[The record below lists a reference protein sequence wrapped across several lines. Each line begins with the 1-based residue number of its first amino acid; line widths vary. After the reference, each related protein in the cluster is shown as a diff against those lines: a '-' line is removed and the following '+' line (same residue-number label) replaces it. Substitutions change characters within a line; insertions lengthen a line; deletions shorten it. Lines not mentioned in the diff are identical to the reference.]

1 MKTVLIELRDALS
14 HLNTYVIGIGVGLVA
29 KISYDLYMKR
39 TLSFVQWCAVVSLS
53 VFCGYITGMWC
64 IESGRT
70 DLSQVIVPLATLFG
84 EKVVVY
90 IMENYKTILGGIV
103 AIFRKK

>member
-1 MKTVLIELRDALS
+1 MLFRS
-14 HLNTYVIGIGVGLVA
+14 
-29 KISYDLYMKR
+29 
-39 TLSFVQWCAVVSLS
+39 
-53 VFCGYITGMWC
+53 